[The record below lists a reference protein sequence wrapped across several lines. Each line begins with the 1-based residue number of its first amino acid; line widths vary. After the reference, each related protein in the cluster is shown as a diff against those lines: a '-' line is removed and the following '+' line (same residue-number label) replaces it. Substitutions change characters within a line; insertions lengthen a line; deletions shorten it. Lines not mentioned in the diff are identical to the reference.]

1 MTNRKGCLSKL
12 VLLIVLIGVA
22 AAMAPLLPISPLKS
36 AVEQKLSKAL
46 GRKVAIESVRLS
58 LITGPYLTLTGMTAQ
73 EDTEFGPGVFLKA
86 TEVRASLDVSQSLRS
101 RQIVLDTITL
111 KSPQIDLVKNSNG
124 VWSWT
129 TLGRRPSEQA
139 IVSRVV
145 SAAGRA
151 LSPVYLAPQGVQSAQ
166 AFKAIKIEGASVKLR
181 DNSGVKPME
190 VLYKNISL
198 NASLARNA
206 DDSSGPSSQA

>member
-1 MTNRKGCLSKL
+1 MANRRGCLSKL
-12 VLLIVLIGVA
+12 VLLVVLIAVA

-36 AVEQKLSKAL
+36 AVEQKLSNAL
-46 GRKVAIESVRLS
+46 GRKVAIESVHLS

-73 EDTEFGPGVFLKA
+73 EDTEFGPGLFLKA
-86 TEVRASLDVSQSLRS
+86 SEVRASLDVRQSLRS
-101 RQIVLDTITL
+101 GQIVLDTITL

-139 IVSRVV
+139 LVLRVV
-145 SAAGRA
+145 SEAVTA
-151 LSPVYLAPQGVQSAQ
+151 LSIVSLPSQGAQSAR
-166 AFKAIKIEGASVKLR
+166 AFKAIKIEGGSVKLR

-190 VLYKNISL
+190 VPYKNIRL
-198 NASLARNA
+198 NASRAR
-206 DDSSGPSSQA
+206 